1 MATIVVGYDGSDCS
15 RAALAAAVG
24 LARPLG
30 DEIIV
35 VAAYEVNRLGGEI
48 MDFAAAL
55 RERAERLAQLAQEQA
70 AGLAVAVTT
79 EVVEETPV
87 AALTD
92 VGDRVNA
99 RMIVVGSR
107 GEGPL
112 RGALVGSVPHKLLQV
127 AGRLVLV
134 VPG

>member
-107 GEGPL
+107 GESPL

-127 AGRLVLV
+127 AGRSVLV